1 MEQTPQVE
9 LIKKHKQWFKDL
21 SKYLDEFNFGILK
34 DDITKLE
41 QIYMGGLVKSGYY
54 TETVQG
60 YLLTLK
66 GQFELGINNKQSDKV
81 KELRANKVKLWSF
94 SELEQWNGCQLS
106 YKLQRI
112 DRVPQ
117 LHSSY
122 SFYGSLAHDIQEAY
136 VLGNIEYKDML
147 QQFKTRLERLKTL
160 GVLLPKDRK
169 GGLTIQENYE
179 KCLKDYFRHNYTEI
193 SKDVR
198 VEVEV
203 LNQIGEHWILGYI
216 DYLKINRK
224 ENGKFYVD
232 IIDFKTSTIFTK
244 EEMKEKARQ
253 LILYKILLE
262 KSFPNIVVERV
273 GWDFMKYVN
282 VYYNSKSSKK
292 SRKDNYIEPYYDK
305 LIEELG
311 EEKEKEIKK
320 WIKTKTIPKEY
331 QYLLNVQNC
340 YVYYFVTQ
348 EDIDDITTYVENT
361 TKEVELGLEKNEFIN
376 RDYVNEQFFCDN
388 LCGFREKCPIINQ
401 SNTPQGKS
409 INNIL
414 QDILKKRKDKA
425 I

>member
-66 GQFELGINNKQSDKV
+66 GQFELGVNNKQSDKV

-122 SFYGSLAHDIQEAY
+122 SFYGSLAHDIQESY

-147 QQFKTRLERLKTL
+147 KQFKTKLERLKTL

-244 EEMKEKARQ
+244 DEMKDKARQ

-262 KSFPNIVVERV
+262 KSFPNIVVEKV

-311 EEKEKEIKK
+311 EDKEKEIQK
-320 WIKTKTIPKEY
+320 WIRTKTIPKEY

-361 TKEVELGLEKNEFIN
+361 TKDIQATIESGEFSN
-376 RDYVNEQFFCDN
+376 RDYANEQFFCDN

-414 QDILKKRKDKA
+414 QDILKKRKEGN
-425 I
+425 

>member
-34 DDITKLE
+34 DDISKLE

-311 EEKEKEIKK
+311 EEKEIKK

-348 EDIDDITTYVENT
+348 EDIDDIATYVENT
-361 TKEVELGLEKNEFIN
+361 TKEVELGLEKNEFTN

>member
-66 GQFELGINNKQSDKV
+66 GQFELGVNNKQSDKV

-122 SFYGSLAHDIQEAY
+122 SFYGSLAHDIQESY

-147 QQFKTRLERLKTL
+147 KQFKTRLERLKTL

-244 EEMKEKARQ
+244 DEMKDKARQ

-292 SRKDNYIEPYYDK
+292 SRKDNYIESYYDK

-311 EEKEKEIKK
+311 EDKEKEIQK
-320 WIKTKTIPKEY
+320 WIRTKTIPKEY

-361 TKEVELGLEKNEFIN
+361 TKDIQATIESGEFSN

-414 QDILKKRKDKA
+414 QDILKKRKEGNV
-425 I
+425 

>member
-66 GQFELGINNKQSDKV
+66 GQFELGVNNKQSDKV

-122 SFYGSLAHDIQEAY
+122 SFYGSLAHDIQDSY

-147 QQFKTRLERLKTL
+147 KQFKTRLERLKTL

-244 EEMKEKARQ
+244 EEMKDKARQ

-262 KSFPNIVVERV
+262 KSFPNIIVERV

-311 EEKEKEIKK
+311 EDKEKEIQK
-320 WIKTKTIPKEY
+320 WIRTKTIPKEY

-361 TKEVELGLEKNEFIN
+361 TKDIQATIESGEFSN

-414 QDILKKRKDKA
+414 QDILKKRKEGNV
-425 I
+425 

>member
-122 SFYGSLAHDIQEAY
+122 SFYGSLAHDIQESY

-147 QQFKTRLERLKTL
+147 EQFKTRLERLKTL

-244 EEMKEKARQ
+244 DEMKEKARQ

-305 LIEELG
+305 LIDELG

-331 QYLLNVQNC
+331 QYLLSVQNC

-348 EDIDDITTYVENT
+348 EDIDDITTYVEHT
-361 TKEVELGLEKNEFIN
+361 TKEVELGLEKNEFTN

-414 QDILKKRKDKA
+414 QDILKKRKEGNV
-425 I
+425 

>member
-1 MEQTPQVE
+1 MEQTPQVK

-122 SFYGSLAHDIQEAY
+122 SFYGSLAHDIQESY

-147 QQFKTRLERLKTL
+147 EQFKTRLERLKTL

-244 EEMKEKARQ
+244 DEMKEKARQ

-305 LIEELG
+305 LIDELG

-348 EDIDDITTYVENT
+348 EDIDDITTYVEHT
-361 TKEVELGLEKNEFIN
+361 TKEVELGLEKNEFTN

-414 QDILKKRKDKA
+414 QDILKKRKEGNV
-425 I
+425 

>member
-34 DDITKLE
+34 DDISKLE

-106 YKLQRI
+106 YKLQTI

-311 EEKEKEIKK
+311 EEKEIKK

-348 EDIDDITTYVENT
+348 EDIDDIATYVENT
-361 TKEVELGLEKNEFIN
+361 TKEVELGLEKNEFTN

>member
-112 DRVPQ
+112 DRVLQ

-361 TKEVELGLEKNEFIN
+361 TKEVELGLEKNEFTN

>member
-66 GQFELGINNKQSDKV
+66 GQFELGVNNKQSDKV

-147 QQFKTRLERLKTL
+147 EQFKTRLERLKTL

-244 EEMKEKARQ
+244 DEMKEKARQ

-361 TKEVELGLEKNEFIN
+361 TKEVELGLEKNEFTN

-388 LCGFREKCPIINQ
+388 LCSFREKCPIINQ

>member
-66 GQFELGINNKQSDKV
+66 GQFELGVNNKQSDKV

-122 SFYGSLAHDIQEAY
+122 SFYGSLAHDIQESY

-147 QQFKTRLERLKTL
+147 KQFKTRLERLKTL

-244 EEMKEKARQ
+244 DEMKDKARQ

-262 KSFPNIVVERV
+262 KSFPNIIVERV

-311 EEKEKEIKK
+311 EDKEKEIQK
-320 WIKTKTIPKEY
+320 WIRTKTIPKEY

-361 TKEVELGLEKNEFIN
+361 TKDIQATIESGEFSN
-376 RDYVNEQFFCDN
+376 RDYANEQFFCDN

-414 QDILKKRKDKA
+414 QDILKKRKEGN
-425 I
+425 

>member
-136 VLGNIEYKDML
+136 VLGNLEYKDML

-244 EEMKEKARQ
+244 DEMKDKARQ

-262 KSFPNIVVERV
+262 KSFPNIIVERV

-311 EEKEKEIKK
+311 EDKEKEIQK
-320 WIKTKTIPKEY
+320 WIRTKTIPKEY

-361 TKEVELGLEKNEFIN
+361 TKDIQATIESGEFSN
-376 RDYVNEQFFCDN
+376 RDYANEQFFCDN

-414 QDILKKRKDKA
+414 QDILKKRKEGNV
-425 I
+425 

>member
-1 MEQTPQVE
+1 MEQTPQVD
-9 LIKKHKQWFKDL
+9 LVKKHKQWFKDL
-21 SKYLDEFNFGILK
+21 SIHIDKFNFGILK
-34 DDITKLE
+34 DDLTKLE
-41 QIYMGGLVKSGYY
+41 QIYMGGLVKSGYF

-66 GQFELGINNKQSDKV
+66 GQFELGINNKQSDKI

-122 SFYGSLAHDIQEAY
+122 SFYGSLAHDIQESY
-136 VLGNIEYKDML
+136 VLGNISYKEMIE
-147 QQFKTRLERLKTL
+147 QFKTRLERLKTL

-193 SKDVR
+193 TKDIR

-244 EEMKEKARQ
+244 EEMKIKARQ

-262 KSFPNIVVERV
+262 KSYPNIVVENI
-273 GWDFMKYVN
+273 GFDFMKYVN
-282 VYYNSKSSKK
+282 IYFNSKPSRK
-292 SRKDNYIEPYYDK
+292 SRKDNYIEPYYEK
-305 LIEELG
+305 LIKELG
-311 EEKEKEIKK
+311 ESMDKEIQK
-320 WIKTKTIPKEY
+320 WIRTKTIPQEY
-331 QYLLNVQNC
+331 QYLINIKNC
-340 YVYYFVTQ
+340 YVYYYPTQ
-348 EDIDDITTYVENT
+348 EDIDEITQYVENT
-361 TKEVELGLEKNEFIN
+361 TQEVKNGIEKNEFTN
-376 RDYVNEQFFCDN
+376 RDYANEQFFCDN

-401 SNTPQGKS
+401 ANIPQGKS
-409 INNIL
+409 MNSIL
-414 QDILKKRKDKA
+414 QDILKKRKGDNK
-425 I
+425 

>member
-66 GQFELGINNKQSDKV
+66 GQFELGVNNKQSDKV

-122 SFYGSLAHDIQEAY
+122 SFYGSLAHDIQESY

-147 QQFKTRLERLKTL
+147 KQFKTKLERLKTL

-244 EEMKEKARQ
+244 DEMKDKARQ

-262 KSFPNIVVERV
+262 KSFPNIIVERV

-311 EEKEKEIKK
+311 EDKEKEIQK
-320 WIKTKTIPKEY
+320 WIRTKTIPKEY

-361 TKEVELGLEKNEFIN
+361 TKDIQATIKSGEFSN
-376 RDYVNEQFFCDN
+376 RDYANEQFFCDN

-414 QDILKKRKDKA
+414 QDILKKRKEGN
-425 I
+425 

>member
-122 SFYGSLAHDIQEAY
+122 SFYGSLAHDIQEVY

-348 EDIDDITTYVENT
+348 EDIDDITTYVEHT
-361 TKEVELGLEKNEFIN
+361 TKEVELGLEKNEFTN

-414 QDILKKRKDKA
+414 QDILKKRKEGNV
-425 I
+425 

>member
-66 GQFELGINNKQSDKV
+66 GQFELGVNNKQSDKV

-122 SFYGSLAHDIQEAY
+122 SFYGSLAHDIQESY

-147 QQFKTRLERLKTL
+147 KQFKTRLERLKTL

-244 EEMKEKARQ
+244 DEMKDKARQ

-262 KSFPNIVVERV
+262 KSFPNIIVERV

-311 EEKEKEIKK
+311 EDKEKEIQK
-320 WIKTKTIPKEY
+320 WIRTKTIPKEY

-361 TKEVELGLEKNEFIN
+361 TKDIQATIESGEFSN

-414 QDILKKRKDKA
+414 QDILKKRKEGN
-425 I
+425 

>member
-66 GQFELGINNKQSDKV
+66 GQFELGVNNKQSDKV

-122 SFYGSLAHDIQEAY
+122 SFYGSLAHDIQESY

-147 QQFKTRLERLKTL
+147 KQFKTKLERLKTL

-244 EEMKEKARQ
+244 DEMKDKARQ

-262 KSFPNIVVERV
+262 KSFPNIIVERV

-311 EEKEKEIKK
+311 EDKEKEIQK
-320 WIKTKTIPKEY
+320 WIRTKTIPKEY

-361 TKEVELGLEKNEFIN
+361 TKDIQATIESGEFSN
-376 RDYVNEQFFCDN
+376 RDYANEQFFCDN

-414 QDILKKRKDKA
+414 QDILKKRKEGN
-425 I
+425 

>member
-34 DDITKLE
+34 DDISKLE
-41 QIYMGGLVKSGYY
+41 QIYMGGLVKRGYY

-361 TKEVELGLEKNEFIN
+361 TKEVELGLEKNEFTN

>member
-34 DDITKLE
+34 DDISKLE

-66 GQFELGINNKQSDKV
+66 GQFELGVNNKQSDKV

-244 EEMKEKARQ
+244 DEMKEKARQ

-305 LIEELG
+305 LIDELG
-311 EEKEKEIKK
+311 EEKEKDIKK

-361 TKEVELGLEKNEFIN
+361 TKEVELGLEKNEFTN

>member
-66 GQFELGINNKQSDKV
+66 GQFELGVNNKQSDKV

-122 SFYGSLAHDIQEAY
+122 SFYGSLAHDIQESY

-147 QQFKTRLERLKTL
+147 KQFKTRLERLKTL

-244 EEMKEKARQ
+244 DEMKDKARQ

-262 KSFPNIVVERV
+262 KSFPNIIVERV

-311 EEKEKEIKK
+311 EDKEKEIQK
-320 WIKTKTIPKEY
+320 WIRTKTIPKEY

-361 TKEVELGLEKNEFIN
+361 TKDIQATIESGEFSN
-376 RDYVNEQFFCDN
+376 RDYANEQFFCDN
-388 LCGFREKCPIINQ
+388 LCGFREKCPVINQ
-401 SNTPQGKS
+401 SNIPQGKS